1 MATAKK
7 YSVDGK
13 PVGDLTLSDALFAAD
28 GKPYSLHQN
37 VKTYLANQRQGTHD
51 TLGRSEVSGGG
62 AKPWKQ
68 KGTGR
73 ARSGSNTSPL
83 WPGGGITFGP
93 QPRDYTMKL
102 QKKVKRQAIKTA
114 LSTKAADGK
123 ILIVDQPKFDKPQ
136 TKIVA
141 RLLDE
146 MKIAGTK
153 VLLLVSGVDKN
164 FEMSCRNIQGLTY
177 KRAALASA
185 YDLVHA
191 EYLVM
196 TPAGLKECEEVF
208 TK

>member
-13 PVGDLTLSDALFAAD
+13 AVGDQALSEALFGIE

-93 QPRDYTMKL
+93 RPRDYTMKL

-114 LSTKAADGK
+114 LSVKAADGK
-123 ILIVDQPKFDKPQ
+123 IMIVDQPTFEKPQ
-136 TKIVA
+136 TKVVA

-146 MKIAGTK
+146 MKIAGSK

-191 EYLVM
+191 EYLVL

-208 TK
+208 AK

>member
-13 PVGDLTLSDALFAAD
+13 AVGDQALSDALFGIEA
-28 GKPYSLHQN
+28 KPYSLHQN

-114 LSTKAADGK
+114 LSAKAADGK
-123 ILIVDQPKFDKPQ
+123 VMIVDQPKFEKPQ
-136 TKIVA
+136 TKVVA

-146 MKIAGTK
+146 MKITGSK